1 MVYVFCIAVYFF
13 SKLIYQKKFSNKYL
27 VAIGSKQKEAGLI

>member
-1 MVYVFCIAVYFF
+1 MVCVFCIAVYFF
-13 SKLIYQKKFSNKYL
+13 SKLIHQNKFNNKYL